1 LKCKEE
7 RIPLNELTEPGVIA
21 SPLPAP
27 LVSVGIPTYNRADGL
42 KKTLA
47 SITRQSYQ
55 NLEII
60 ISDNGSPGVDT
71 ENVVREFQKNDPRI
85 QYFRQDENLGPAANF
100 AFVLMKASGDYFM
113 WATDDDEWDQDFIKS
128 CVNLLFPHRQA
139 GMAFCNIVN
148 IDSFGRIIR
157 EYPSFTI
164 FSGVSSRET
173 ISMYLKSP
181 EFFGK
186 ANLIYSLYR
195 TDICK
200 KAWKTYPLVDQWGSD
215 MCFVLG
221 ALARGGICIDSRV
234 LFRKQ
239 IARSTDAPDHVDR
252 ITVSRFDTGTFDL
265 VHAFSYIKNN
275 LRAVRGTPYYWLT
288 LGTLIMRLPGSFAEF
303 CLRPFRYISRKL
315 SGWKV

>member
-1 LKCKEE
+1 MN
-7 RIPLNELTEPGVIA
+7 RLTESGRGI
-21 SPLPAP
+21 LTIPAP
-27 LVSVGIPTYNRADGL
+27 LVSIGIPTYNRPEGL
-42 KKTLA
+42 HRTLEC
-47 SITRQSYQ
+47 ITGQSYR

-60 ISDNGSPGVDT
+60 VSDNCSPGVDT
-71 ENVVREFQKNDPRI
+71 ENVVKEFQRDDPRI
-85 QYFRQDENLGPAANF
+85 HYFRQDENRGAAGNF
-100 AFVLMKASGDYFM
+100 AFVLEKATGDYFM
-113 WATDDDEWDQDFIKS
+113 WATDDDERDQDFIKS
-128 CVNLLFPHRQA
+128 CVNLLLLHRQV

-164 FSGVSSRET
+164 FSGGSSREM
-173 ISMYLKSP
+173 ISRYLKSP

-195 TDICK
+195 KDICK

>member
-1 LKCKEE
+1 
-7 RIPLNELTEPGVIA
+7 LNRLTESGRGI
-21 SPLPAP
+21 LTIPAP
-27 LVSVGIPTYNRADGL
+27 LVSIGIPTYNRPEGL
-42 KKTLA
+42 HRTLEC
-47 SITRQSYQ
+47 ITGQSYR

-60 ISDNGSPGVDT
+60 VSDNCSPGVDT
-71 ENVVREFQKNDPRI
+71 ENVVKEFQRDDPRI
-85 QYFRQDENLGPAANF
+85 HYFRQDENRGPAANF
-100 AFVLMKASGDYFM
+100 AFVLEKATGDYFM
-113 WATDDDEWDQDFIKS
+113 WATDDDERDQDFIKS
-128 CVNLLFPHRQA
+128 CVNLLLLHRQV

-164 FSGVSSRET
+164 FSGGSSRKT
-173 ISMYLKSP
+173 ISRYLKSP

-275 LRAVRGTPYYWLT
+275 LRAVRRTPYYWLT

>member
-1 LKCKEE
+1 
-7 RIPLNELTEPGVIA
+7 LNELTEPGAII
-21 SPLPAP
+21 SPVPAP

-47 SITRQSYQ
+47 SITGQSYQ

-60 ISDNGSPGVDT
+60 VSDNGSPGVDT

-85 QYFRQDENLGPAANF
+85 HYFRQDENRGPAANF
-100 AFVLMKASGDYFM
+100 AFVLMKATGVYFM

-128 CVNLLFPHRQA
+128 CVSLLLLHRLA

-164 FSGVSSRET
+164 FSGVASRET
-173 ISMYLKSP
+173 ISRYLKSP

-195 TDICK
+195 TDTCK
-200 KAWKTYPLVDQWGSD
+200 KAWETCPLDDHWGSD

-221 ALARGGICIDSRV
+221 ALSRGGICIDSRV
-234 LFRKQ
+234 LFRKR
-239 IARSTDAPDHVDR
+239 IARNTDAPDHADR
-252 ITVSRFDTGTFDL
+252 IVISRFDTGTFDL
-265 VHAFSYIKNN
+265 IHAFSYIENN
-275 LRAVRGTPYYWLT
+275 LRAVRGTHYYWLT
-288 LGTLIMRLPGSFAEF
+288 LGTLFMRLPLSFAEF
-303 CLRPFRYISRKL
+303 CLRPFRYISGKMSGRK
-315 SGWKV
+315 V